1 MGVEGAHLE
10 CSKCREAPRPS
21 PAYCHSEKMSLC
33 PTSPAGPPV
42 DVGMRIDVASIDM
55 VSEVNMVS
63 GLGTAGSRA
72 YADAKWMGPRALCVS
87 LAVISPQPG
96 VPRRVRSPLWHTH
109 SVAPGLYFRRTHTY
123 THTHT
128 GYCGVPGETCSALF
142 GEGRVTG
149 SLGSGGVESE
159 RYFSR
164 VSFGL
169 PRRRAPSAGG
179 RAACTGVLGPW
190 SAAAFSPGQVPAA
203 WEPAG
208 STQAPPPSTQAHR
221 RGF

>member
-10 CSKCREAPRPS
+10 CRKCREAPRPS
-21 PAYCHSEKMSLC
+21 PAYCHSEKMSMC

-63 GLGTAGSRA
+63 GLGTAR
-72 YADAKWMGPRALCVS
+72 
-87 LAVISPQPG
+87 QPG
-96 VPRRVRSPLWHTH
+96 LRRCEMDGSPCPLRFIGGHLAPARESHAACAPH
-109 SVAPGLYFRRTHTY
+109 SGTHTLLPLVCIFH

-128 GYCGVPGETCSALF
+128 GYCGEPGETCSALF

-149 SLGSGGVESE
+149 SSGSGGAESE

-203 WEPAG
+203 
-208 STQAPPPSTQAHR
+208 
-221 RGF
+221 